1 LGAKDFKRD
10 YAKEQ
15 LRENMGQSKSK
26 ERGFKQGF
34 KEDFRSKVLK
44 TCKGVRPQRIKIEKR
59 SSEGWASPPEC
70 PTYLTPLSF
79 CLSCVFSE
87 SPVAPS

>member
-1 LGAKDFKRD
+1 LGAKTLRD

-15 LRENMGQSKSK
+15 LRENMGQSECK

-44 TCKGVRPQRIKIEKR
+44 NCKGVRP
-59 SSEGWASPPEC
+59 
-70 PTYLTPLSF
+70 
-79 CLSCVFSE
+79 
-87 SPVAPS
+87 